1 MKNLSIFLIVI
12 TCFFAC
18 EKEEPVPPIPTMPIY
33 DVPCEVEEYFG
44 SFLQNGECFVENEV
58 RLRVTN
64 TGRSVI
70 IGKSGIIPEALW
82 LIISSEAN
90 LKDTLFLETR
100 GFLTRAGNASVFYS
114 YSSGDQSFGT
124 FGISQGT
131 GTKKDFLIID
141 YFNADTTEMMGRF
154 QCRFNDRSIAEPP
167 VVAPDTM
174 VITEGYFRVKVE

>member
-18 EKEEPVPPIPTMPIY
+18 EKEEPAPPMPIY
-33 DVPCEVEEYFG
+33 DVPCEVEEYYG
-44 SFLQNGECFVENEV
+44 AFLQNGECFVSNEAI
-58 RLRVTN
+58 LRITN
-64 TGRSVI
+64 NNSRAFR
-70 IGKSGIIPEALW
+70 IGKQGTIPEG
-82 LIISSEAN
+82 INFTVSHEAD

-100 GFLTRAGNASVFYS
+100 GIAGRVGNASVFYS
-114 YSSGDQSFGT
+114 YAIGDSDGGGFRIT
-124 FGISQGT
+124 SGT
-131 GTKKDFLIID
+131 GTDQDFIIID

-154 QCRFNDRSIAEPP
+154 QCRFNTRSIAEPP

>member
-18 EKEEPVPPIPTMPIY
+18 EKEEPVPPMPTMPIY
-33 DVPCEVEEYFG
+33 DVPCEVEEYYG
-44 SFLQNGECFVENEV
+44 AFLQNGECFVDNEV
-58 RLRVTN
+58 TLLVTN
-64 TGRSVI
+64 IDRI
-70 IGKSGIIPEALW
+70 FRIGKQGMIPEGINLS
-82 LIISSEAN
+82 ISHEAN
-90 LKDTLFLETR
+90 LMDTLFLR
-100 GFLTRAGNASVFYS
+100 PVAGVNNASVLYT
-114 YSSGDQSFGT
+114 YRLGDSSGGT
-124 FGISQGT
+124 FSISPGT
-131 GTKKDFLIID
+131 GTDQDFIIID

>member
-18 EKEEPVPPIPTMPIY
+18 EKEEPVPPMPIY
-33 DVPCEVEEYFG
+33 DVPCEVEEYYG
-44 SFLQNGECFVENEV
+44 AFLQNGECFVSNEAT
-58 RLRVTN
+58 LRITN
-64 TGRSVI
+64 NNSRAFRI
-70 IGKSGIIPEALW
+70 RKQGIIPEG
-82 LIISSEAN
+82 ISFTVSHQAN

-100 GFLTRAGNASVFYS
+100 GIAGRVSNASVFYS
-114 YSSGDQSFGT
+114 YSSNDTSFGT